1 MWTPSAKLAAV
12 QGALMLLGAA
22 AVAGLVAMGGRS
34 GAIAGDGYHG
44 PYGFGT
50 PASEAEIAA
59 MDIDIMPDGHGLPPG
74 SGTPAEGEAVYQRN
88 CAPCHGANLEGSAIL
103 GADRL
108 IGGRGS
114 LATVEPIKTV
124 ESYWPYATT
133 LYDYIGRA
141 MPFNL
146 PGSLSADE
154 VYAVVAY
161 ILMRAN
167 IVAAGTEMNAQSL
180 PQVRMPNRDGF
191 IPDSRPDVFDYN

>member
-12 QGALMLLGAA
+12 QVALMLLGAA

-34 GAIAGDGYHG
+34 GAIAGDGYQG

-74 SGTPAEGEAVYQRN
+74 SGTPAEGEAVYQSN

-124 ESYWPYATT
+124 ESYWPYAMT

-167 IVAAGTEMNAQSL
+167 IVEAGTEMNAQSL

>member
-34 GAIAGDGYHG
+34 GAIAGDGYQG

-74 SGTPAEGEAVYQRN
+74 SGTPAEGEAVYQSN

-167 IVAAGTEMNAQSL
+167 IVEAGTEMNAQSL

>member
-12 QGALMLLGAA
+12 QVALILLGAA

-34 GAIAGDGYHG
+34 GAIAGDGYQG

-50 PASEAEIAA
+50 PATEAEIAA

-74 SGTPAEGEAVYQRN
+74 SGTPTEGEAVYRSN

-114 LATVEPIKTV
+114 LASVEPIKTV

-167 IVAAGTEMNAQSL
+167 IVEAGTEMNARSL

-191 IPDSRPDVFDYN
+191 IPDDRPDVFDYN

>member
-34 GAIAGDGYHG
+34 GAIAGDGSHG

-74 SGTPAEGEAVYQRN
+74 SGTPADGEAVYRRN

-103 GADRL
+103 GADPL

-114 LATVEPIKTV
+114 LATAKPIKTV

-167 IVAAGTEMNAQSL
+167 IVEAGTEMNAQSL

-191 IPDSRPDVFDYN
+191 IPDDRPDVFDYN

>member
-34 GAIAGDGYHG
+34 GAIAGDGYQG

-59 MDIDIMPDGHGLPPG
+59 MDIDIMPYGHGLPPG
-74 SGTPAEGEAVYQRN
+74 SGTPAEGEAVYQSN

-167 IVAAGTEMNAQSL
+167 IVEAGTEMNAQSL

>member
-34 GAIAGDGYHG
+34 GAIAGDGYQG

-167 IVAAGTEMNAQSL
+167 IVEAGTEMNAQSL

>member
-34 GAIAGDGYHG
+34 GAIAGDGYQG

-74 SGTPAEGEAVYQRN
+74 SGTPAEGEAVYQSN

-161 ILMRAN
+161 ILLRAN
-167 IVAAGTEMNAQSL
+167 IVEAGTEMNAQSL